1 MTQTITLDKIR
12 LKVKLRKGEIG
23 YWVAECPGLPGCL
36 SQGKTR
42 AEALANI
49 SEAIQAWLESAQA
62 HPETWA
68 ASSR

>member
-1 MTQTITLDKIR
+1 MTQTISLP
-12 LKVKLRKGEIG
+12 KVRVKVDLRRGEIG
-23 YWVAECPGLPGCL
+23 YWVAECPGLPGCV

-42 AEALANI
+42 AAALANI
-49 SEAIQAWLESAQA
+49 GEAIQAWLESAQA